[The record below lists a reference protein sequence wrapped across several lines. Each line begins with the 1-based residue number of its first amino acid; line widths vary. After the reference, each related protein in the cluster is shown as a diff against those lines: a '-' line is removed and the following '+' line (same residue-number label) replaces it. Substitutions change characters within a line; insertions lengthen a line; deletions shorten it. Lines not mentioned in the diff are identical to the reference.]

1 MSSTEGLKMRIIPKR
16 RAAGVGAAA
25 VALLVACGGAATAT
39 PLSAE
44 STAAPVAAR
53 YKTMVVAS
61 VHGAPIYAKPSS
73 DAHRFRTYRQGT
85 PVRIQCQTTKTPSGR
100 LWYRL
105 YNSMPTS
112 WVHSGHFA
120 SPVHPPKECY
130 P

>member
-1 MSSTEGLKMRIIPKR
+1 MRITPKR

-25 VALLVACGGAATAT
+25 VALLLTCGGAATAT

-44 STAAPVAAR
+44 PTAAPVAAR
-53 YKTMVVAS
+53 YKTMAVAS
-61 VHGAPIYAKPSS
+61 VHGASVYAGPSS
-73 DAHRFRTYRQGT
+73 DARKFRKYPLGT
-85 PVRIQCQTTKTPSGR
+85 ALKIQCQTTKTPSGR

-105 YNSMPTS
+105 YNHIPTS
-112 WVHSGHFA
+112 WVHSSHFA

>member
-1 MSSTEGLKMRIIPKR
+1 MRIIPKR

-44 STAAPVAAR
+44 PTAAPVAAR
-53 YKTMVVAS
+53 YKTMMVAS
-61 VHGAPIYAKPSS
+61 IHGARVYAKPSS
-73 DAHRFRTYRQGT
+73 DAREFTRYRYNT
-85 PVRIQCQTTKTPSGR
+85 ALKIACQTTKTPSGR

-105 YNSMPTS
+105 YNHMPTS